1 MAFSLANL
9 VSSSSLG
16 VSPLDLA
23 GRAFPNA
30 STRSFDADGERLVDL
45 RFLLSLDLDLD
56 FRLALGDF
64 DRRRSKLLDRRLS
77 LLPDRRL
84 CRSRLL
90 LRLRRE
96 AGLELRL
103 PPSRRLLA
111 FEAVETTLDP
121 DDEDLDRD
129 LRFFRRR
136 RSSSEL

>member
-1 MAFSLANL
+1 
-9 VSSSSLG
+9 

-103 PPSRRLLA
+103 PPSRRLLDLDLDLFRFDLA
-111 FEAVETTLDP
+111 VEAVETTLDP

>member
-1 MAFSLANL
+1 
-9 VSSSSLG
+9 

-30 STRSFDADGERLVDL
+30 STRSFDADGERLV
-45 RFLLSLDLDLD
+45 DLD